1 MGEVPTMGG
10 WEIIL
15 LILII
20 LSSVPDDDD
29 DRGKAETDAVVEI
42 ILFPRFPTAPDGSVE
57 GGRLPEVEPMVL
69 LILLLLLI
77 LLISL
82 ILLTTLIVLSED
94 GPGREPDAE
103 KESAVRVVG
112 SRVRGDDTND
122 GGGRSPDTMTTERGR
137 AGVILSPV
145 GDGERRAG
153 FKGGKPVPS
162 DVDDIPPKRGGSPR
176 EAQRKSCYYAIG
188 SMRAETLVGAVG
200 HDLLVYLT
208 LL

>member
-1 MGEVPTMGG
+1 M
-10 WEIIL
+10 
-15 LILII
+15 
-20 LSSVPDDDD
+20 
-29 DRGKAETDAVVEI
+29 VEI
-42 ILFPRFPTAPDGSVE
+42 TLFPRSPTAPDGNVE
-57 GGRLPEVEPMVL
+57 GGRLPTGGPRVL
-69 LILLLLLI
+69 LLLLLLLI

-82 ILLTTLIVLSED
+82 IILFVLSADVEED
-94 GPGREPDAE
+94 GFGREPNAE
-103 KESAVRVVG
+103 KEGAARRVS
-112 SRVRGDDTND
+112 SRVRGDGTND
-122 GGGRSPDTMTTERGR
+122 GGGRSPDAMTTERG
-137 AGVILSPV
+137 GVGAISSPV

-153 FKGGKPVPS
+153 PKGGKPVPS